1 MVANGSSRPLSYRFS
16 ITTSAVA
23 EGLSCKGDFSWQILG
38 RRRMQTR
45 GAREM
50 KLGTSDYVNKDT

>member
-23 EGLSCKGDFSWQILG
+23 EGLVKATFLG
-38 RRRMQTR
+38 RFW
-45 GAREM
+45 GAAAC
-50 KLGTSDYVNKDT
+50 KLGERGR